1 MEDELSKLHPYP
13 FERVLRPRGSMEK
26 ESLGEVVFER
36 LQSCWEQW
44 TDETYDDL
52 PDQDELLPRL
62 EQNLMS
68 EVRNAWAE
76 FVATVENERA
86 GK

>member
-1 MEDELSKLHPYP
+1 MTDQKIHVYP

-26 ESLGEVVFER
+26 ESLGEVIFGR
-36 LQSCWEQW
+36 LRSCWEQW
-44 TDETYDDL
+44 TDQTYSDL
-52 PDQDELLPRL
+52 PDQDHLLARL

-76 FVATVENERA
+76 FIATVENERA
-86 GK
+86 RQ

>member
-1 MEDELSKLHPYP
+1 MADELSKLHPYP

-26 ESLGEVVFER
+26 ESLGEVICER
-36 LQSCWEQW
+36 LRSCWEVW

-52 PDQDELLPRL
+52 PDQDELLARL

-76 FVATVENERA
+76 LIATVENERA
-86 GK
+86 RK